1 MFDNRVLR
9 QSSQRVAAVEVGTE
23 AKNVLTAMLENVPM
37 FISNIASD
45 DEEQRLQLQEEVNA
59 RLDEQIEIGTE
70 TISSR
75 AELSDRQHETLS
87 LQMADYTVVEL
98 TNEQKLS
105 AQNNPLFANAF
116 LKLQEAIDIG
126 EHLHESLWRVWL
138 I

>member
-1 MFDNRVLR
+1 MLCANLL
-9 QSSQRVAAVEVGTE
+9 SGVAAVEVGTE

>member
-1 MFDNRVLR
+1 MVIVLCANLL
-9 QSSQRVAAVEVGTE
+9 SGVAAVEVGTE

>member
-1 MFDNRVLR
+1 MVIVLCANLL
-9 QSSQRVAAVEVGTE
+9 SGVAAVEVGTE

-105 AQNNPLFANAF
+105 AQHNPLFANAF
-116 LKLQEAIDIG
+116 LKLQEAIALV
-126 EHLHESLWRVWL
+126 EEAQ
-138 I
+138 

>member
-1 MFDNRVLR
+1 
-9 QSSQRVAAVEVGTE
+9 
-23 AKNVLTAMLENVPM
+23 M

>member
-1 MFDNRVLR
+1 MVIVLCANLL
-9 QSSQRVAAVEVGTE
+9 SGVAAVEVGTE

-59 RLDEQIEIGTE
+59 RLDEQIESGTE

>member
-87 LQMADYTVVEL
+87 LQTADYTVVEL

-126 EHLHESLWRVWL
+126 EHLHARLWRVWL